1 MRRIMSARRPAWWIG
16 LIVLLAL
23 TEPAIAADLPLK
35 SARPVQPAAAPA
47 SPVTAKPEGPD
58 AACLEWT
65 DGCRVCQRAANGEVS
80 CSNVGIACVLKAEEC
95 TRR

>member
-1 MRRIMSARRPAWWIG
+1 L
-16 LIVLLAL
+16 LICLLAL
-23 TEPAIAADLPLK
+23 ALMGPAIAADLPLK
-35 SARPVQPAAAPA
+35 PARPIQPAATPA
-47 SPVTAKPEGPD
+47 SPATAKPPGPE

>member
-1 MRRIMSARRPAWWIG
+1 MSAQKPAFWIG
-16 LIVLLAL
+16 LFVLAL
-23 TEPAIAADLPLK
+23 AGPAMATDLPLK
-35 SARPVQPAAAPA
+35 PARPVQPTAAPPSPAAAKPA
-47 SPVTAKPEGPD
+47 GPD

-80 CSNVGIACVLKAEEC
+80 CSNVGIACTPKKEEC